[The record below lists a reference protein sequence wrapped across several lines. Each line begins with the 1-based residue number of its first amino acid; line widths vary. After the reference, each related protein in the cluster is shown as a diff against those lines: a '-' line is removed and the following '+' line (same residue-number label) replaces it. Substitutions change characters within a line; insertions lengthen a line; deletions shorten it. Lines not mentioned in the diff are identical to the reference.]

1 VITVTEDAKKVLMS
15 ILLVVAEADPDEG
28 LRLLPIADGSFA
40 LAIDTQ
46 LSGDLIVEYQGF
58 KALLV
63 GLEYINLLSGKTI
76 DYDCGREEP
85 ILFVR

>member
-15 ILLVVAEADPDEG
+15 ILVVVEADPDEG
-28 LRLLPIADGSFA
+28 LRLLPTADGSFA

-46 LSGDLIVEYQGF
+46 LSGDLIVEYQGS
-58 KALLV
+58 KVLLV
-63 GLEYINLLSGKTI
+63 GLEYVNLLSGKTI
-76 DYDCGREEP
+76 DCDYGKDES